1 MNRLLIVSLLLVI
14 ACTFSNRSAIA
25 QLHGR
30 GIELFDGQWQP
41 ISDEKLAQFQV
52 RKRKLDKQ
60 TTQTCFYKAYGP
72 LIRIETNNDQ
82 GVPNGPFV
90 WYDNRGHADSMGNY
104 INGLREGD
112 WYYYNDSFK
121 VDRKN
126 RYANGLL
133 VDSKDYRAERNLP
146 RQKDPTAVAAR
157 FDDVPGSWGVFLNK
171 TLRYPA
177 VAIKNNIQGNV
188 YLRFVLDENGQVTE
202 PWIQKSVDIS
212 LDDESLRI
220 IKLTPAWI
228 PAEKDGKAIKSFML
242 QPISYRL
249 QD

>member
-1 MNRLLIVSLLLVI
+1 MNRFLVVVLSLIIV
-14 ACTFSNRSAIA
+14 CTFSTRSATA
-25 QLHGR
+25 QLRGR

-41 ISDEKLAQFQV
+41 TSDEKIAQFQV
-52 RKRKLDKQ
+52 RKQKLDKQ

-72 LIRIETNNDQ
+72 LIRIETHDDK
-82 GVPNGPFV
+82 GVPHGPFV
-90 WYDNRGHADSMGNY
+90 WYDNRGRADSMGNY

-112 WYYYNDSFK
+112 FYYYNDSFK

-126 RYANGLL
+126 SYVNGLL
-133 VDSKDYRAERNLP
+133 VDSKDYTAERKLP
-146 RQKDPTAVAAR
+146 QKKDSTLVSAR
-157 FDDVPGSWGVFLNK
+157 FDDVPGSWASFLNK

-177 VAIKNNIQGNV
+177 VAIKNDIQGDV
-188 YLRFVLDENGQVTE
+188 YLRFVLDESGHVTQ

-212 LDDESLRI
+212 LDDESLRL

-249 QD
+249 KD